1 MLFQLD
7 ETQEMFRSAC
17 SQFADEQLAP
27 NAGAWDQ
34 GHIYPKDAVAA
45 MAELGMMGVAIGERD
60 GGTGADHLTY
70 AIAIEEISRGCASCG
85 VIMSVNNSL
94 YCDPVSRYCS
104 EAQKDRWLRP
114 YASGDK
120 LGAFALTEPGNGSDA
135 AGMRTTATKIDGGW
149 RLNGTK
155 AWITNAY
162 EADGFVVFATTD
174 RSAGHKAVSAFL
186 VEAGAEG
193 FSLGKKEDKLG
204 IRASS
209 TAQLFFD
216 NCEISDD
223 AQLGELGVG
232 FKMALSTLDG
242 GRIGI
247 AAQALGIAEAAFR
260 AATGYAKERKAFGKT
275 ISKFQAIQW
284 KLADMATRI
293 EASRLLVR
301 QAAYLKDRGGKY
313 SKQSA
318 MAKLYA
324 AETAMWVTTQAIQ
337 VFGGNGYVTEY
348 PVERHFRDAKITEIY
363 EGTSEIQRVVIGRE
377 VLKEAMASL

>member
-1 MLFQLD
+1 MDFEFD
-7 ETQEMFRSAC
+7 ETQAMFRSAC
-17 SQFADEQLAP
+17 AQFADEQLAP
-27 NAGAWDQ
+27 NAGGWDR
-34 GHIYPKDAVAA
+34 GHTFPKDAVAA
-45 MAELGMMGVAIGERD
+45 MAELGMMGVAISEAD

-70 AIAIEEISRGCASCG
+70 AIAMEEISRGCASCG

-94 YCDPVSRYCS
+94 YCDPVSRYSS

-114 YASGDK
+114 YARGDK

-135 AGMRTTATKIDGGW
+135 AAMHTTATKIDGGW
-149 RLNGTK
+149 QLNGTK

-162 EADGFVVFATTD
+162 EADGFLVFATTD
-174 RSAGHKAVSAFL
+174 RSAGHNAVSAFL

-216 NCEISDD
+216 NCEVADD
-223 AQLGELGVG
+223 AQLGELGIG
-232 FKMALSTLDG
+232 FKMALSTLDC

-275 ISKFQAIQW
+275 IGNFQAIQW

-301 QAAYLKDRGGKY
+301 QAAYLKDRGGAY
-313 SKQSA
+313 SKESA